1 MTQGVC
7 HTEFVSLRA
16 GVTYSIFR
24 KLEAYAAAVRLAGV
38 EPVPIAPGQPA
49 SLAGL
54 DGLVLTGGCDID
66 PARYGQA
73 PLAINDEPDK
83 DRDELEAAL
92 LSQAI
97 EADLP
102 VLAICRGLQLLNV
115 VCRGTLK
122 QDIPGHK
129 AKGVADAHP
138 IAIRPGSKLGAVLN
152 QTAISVNSRHHQAVD
167 RLGDGLVVSADAPDG
182 TVEALE
188 CPDKRFVLAVQW
200 HPEDRV
206 LTHPS
211 DRKLFDAFAAAVLSR
226 PALP

>member
-1 MTQGVC
+1 MASRV
-7 HTEFVSLRA
+7 
-16 GVTYSIFR
+16 GVTYSIPR
-24 KLEAYAAAVRLAGV
+24 KLQAYADAVKLAGV
-38 EPVPIAPGQPA
+38 EPVPVAPGQPA
-49 SLAGL
+49 SLTGL
-54 DGLVLTGGCDID
+54 DGLVITGGCDID
-66 PARYGQA
+66 PARYGQP
-73 PLAINDEPDK
+73 PLDVSDEPDK

-129 AKGVADAHP
+129 AKGVVEAHP
-138 IAIRPGSKLGAVLN
+138 VAIRPGSKLGAILN

-167 RLGDGLVVSADAPDG
+167 RVGEALVVSAEAPDG

-188 CPDKRFVLAVQW
+188 HRDKRFVLAVQW

-206 LTHPS
+206 LSHPS
-211 DRKLFDAFAAAVLSR
+211 DRKLFDAFAAAVLE
-226 PALP
+226 

>member
-1 MTQGVC
+1 M
-7 HTEFVSLRA
+7 
-16 GVTYSIFR
+16 TYSIFR
-24 KLEAYAAAVRLAGV
+24 KLEAYADAVRLAGV

-54 DGLVLTGGCDID
+54 DGLVITGGCDID

-73 PLAINDEPDK
+73 PLAINDAPDK

-97 EADLP
+97 DADLP

-129 AKGVADAHP
+129 AKGIAEAHP
-138 IAIRPGSKLGAVLN
+138 V
-152 QTAISVNSRHHQAVD
+152 TV
-167 RLGDGLVVSADAPDG
+167 RLWFEARRDFGPDG
-182 TVEALE
+182 DL
-188 CPDKRFVLAVQW
+188 
-200 HPEDRV
+200 
-206 LTHPS
+206 
-211 DRKLFDAFAAAVLSR
+211 RKLAPSSGGGPSR
-226 PALP
+226 RRTGGFGRGARRNG

>member
-1 MTQGVC
+1 V
-7 HTEFVSLRA
+7 
-16 GVTYSIFR
+16 GVTYSIPR
-24 KLEAYAAAVRLAGV
+24 RLAAYADAVKLAGV
-38 EPVPIAPGQPA
+38 EPVPIAPGQPV
-49 SLAGL
+49 SIAGL
-54 DGLVLTGGCDID
+54 DGLVITGGCDID
-66 PARYGQA
+66 SARYGQA
-73 PLAINDEPDK
+73 PLDVNDAPDK
-83 DRDELEAAL
+83 DRDELEAVL

-129 AKGVADAHP
+129 AKGIADAHP
-138 IAIRPGSKLGAVLN
+138 VAIRSGSKLGAILS
-152 QTAISVNSRHHQAVD
+152 QTAITVNSRHHQAVD
-167 RLGDGLVVSADAPDG
+167 CVGEGLVVSAEAPDG

-188 CPDKRFVLAVQW
+188 RPDKRFVLAVQW

-211 DRKLFDAFAAAVLSR
+211 DRKLFDAFAAAVLS
-226 PALP
+226 